1 MITATE
7 LKNGTTFEMDGKP
20 YIVQKFAHQKIARG
34 GGTVKLS
41 LRNLSTGKVEEKTF
55 NSTVKFDEI
64 DTAKRRLQFLYNDG
78 ENAVFMTPDTYEQI
92 EIPLDI
98 VGDQIVFIKEGEEAN
113 VLFWE
118 GKALSVEIPPSVIAT
133 IAETDPG
140 VKGNSASN
148 MYKSA
153 KLDNGLDVRVP
164 LFIKTGDKIKVD
176 TRTFEYLERANTSK

>member
-1 MITATE
+1 MISATD

-20 YIVQKFAHQKIARG
+20 FIVQKFAHQKIARG

-55 NSTVKFDEI
+55 QSTVKFDEI
-64 DTAKRRLQFLYNDG
+64 DTSKKRLQFLYSDG
-78 ENAVFMTPDTYEQI
+78 ENAVFMTPDTFEQV
-92 EIPLDI
+92 EIPLEI
-98 VGDQIVFIKEGEEAN
+98 VGEQIVFVKEGEDVN

-133 IAETDPG
+133 IADTDPG
-140 VKGNSASN
+140 IKGNSASN

-153 KLDNGLDVRVP
+153 TLDNGLQVRVP
-164 LFIKTGDKIKVD
+164 LFIKIGDKVKVD
-176 TRTFEYLERANTSK
+176 TRTFEYLERANK